1 MENKETLKQEF
12 LKANPLYQRLSFN
25 ITESLKFLLK
35 DSGIPYLDVYS
46 RVKEFDSFFDKIDR
60 KQYKNH
66 LIKLKIF
73 VVYVLFVTILL
84 TFCKLKNN
92 SRRICHCEFRR

>member
-60 KQYKNH
+60 KQYKKPFDQIEDICG
-66 LIKLKIF
+66 LRIVCYYPSDILQIKK
-73 VVYVLFVTILL
+73 
-84 TFCKLKNN
+84 
-92 SRRICHCEFRR
+92 